1 MHSTLTP
8 KPSDDPHDVVVVAPD
23 AVRVA
28 PSDEEISHLMQQAAR
43 FHSEAQARAA
53 SDFSA
58 GPTVPPVDTTFRPA
72 AVDDVLNDPLGS
84 PQRRST
90 GRRALRAFAALLL
103 AACIGAAA
111 IAWQTFGY
119 AGKKMIAKWVP
130 QFALTTSLP
139 LEKLWP
145 SAHPA
150 PPADEADTANAAAP
164 QAEPP
169 AQAAAEAVAPAA
181 AAPSLD
187 AAQSLQSMARD
198 LANVSQEVEQLK
210 ASIAELKASQQ
221 QMAVARDAAKASDN
235 KPSETRATENRAAE
249 QNARA
254 KLALAP
260 PRPAVARQRKPPPYP
275 PTQAAAAPPLPQ
287 AAAPYA
293 PQAAAPQA
301 GTPYV
306 PRQTEPLP
314 PAVEQLPA
322 APGFTSV
329 PRPPM
334 PVQ

>member
-8 KPSDDPHDVVVVAPD
+8 KPSDDPHDIVVVAPD

-28 PSDEEISHLMQQAAR
+28 PSDQEISHLMQQAAR

-53 SDFSA
+53 SDVSA
-58 GPTVPPVDTTFRPA
+58 GATVPPVDTTFRPA
-72 AVDDVLNDPLGS
+72 AVDGVLNDSPGS
-84 PQRRST
+84 PRRSIG
-90 GRRALRAFAALLL
+90 GRAGRDFAALLL

-111 IAWQTFGY
+111 VGWQAFGY
-119 AGKKMIAKWVP
+119 AGKKLIAKWVP

-145 SAHPA
+145 SARPA
-150 PPADEADTANAAAP
+150 PPADEADAADPAAP
-164 QAEPP
+164 QAAQP
-169 AQAAAEAVAPAA
+169 AQTAAAEAVAPAA
-181 AAPSLD
+181 AAPSPD
-187 AAQSLQSMARD
+187 SAPSLQSMARD
-198 LANVSQEVEQLK
+198 LASVSQEVEQLK
-210 ASIAELKASQQ
+210 ASIAELKAGQQ
-221 QMAVARDAAKASDN
+221 QIARDAAKASDN
-235 KPSETRATENRAAE
+235 KAAENRAAE

-260 PRPAVARQRKPPPYP
+260 PRPAVARPRKPAPPYSP
-275 PTQAAAAPPLPQ
+275 AQAAGAPPLPQ

-301 GTPYV
+301 GTPQAGTPYV
-306 PRQTEPLP
+306 PRQAEPVP
-314 PAVEQLPA
+314 PAVVQLPPE
-322 APGFTSV
+322 PGFASA

>member
-8 KPSDDPHDVVVVAPD
+8 KPSDDPHDIVVVAPD
-23 AVRVA
+23 VVRVA
-28 PSDEEISHLMQQAAR
+28 PSDQEISHLLQQAAR

-53 SDFSA
+53 SDVSA

-72 AVDDVLNDPLGS
+72 AVDDVLGS
-84 PQRRST
+84 PQRRSI
-90 GRRALRAFAALLL
+90 GKRLARAFVALLL
-103 AACIGAAA
+103 TAGIAAA
-111 IAWQTFGY
+111 AVGWQAFGY
-119 AGKKMIAKWVP
+119 AGKKLIAKWMP

-150 PPADEADTANAAAP
+150 PPAEEADSANAESP
-164 QAEPP
+164 QAASP

-181 AAPSLD
+181 APSAD
-187 AAQSLQSMARD
+187 SAQSLQSMARD
-198 LANVSQEVEQLK
+198 LASVLQEVEQLK

-221 QMAVARDAAKASDN
+221 QTAMARDAAKVSDN
-235 KPSETRATENRAAE
+235 KAAENRAFENRASE
-249 QNARA
+249 LNARA
-254 KLALAP
+254 RLALAP
-260 PRPAVARQRKPPPYP
+260 PRPAVAHPRKPVPSYS
-275 PTQAAAAPPLPQ
+275 PTQAAGAPPLPQ
-287 AAAPYA
+287 AAAPYT

-301 GTPYV
+301 GTPYA
-306 PRQTEPLP
+306 PRQAEPLP